1 MRAVEDF
8 PSLNSELSVVFPN
21 STLSLA
27 ASLFFADAEEPLAED
42 SDGIE
47 SIGTKTV

>member
-8 PSLNSELSVVFPN
+8 PRNSELSLSFPIP
-21 STLSLA
+21 LSLA

-47 SIGTKTV
+47 L